1 MDCSEV
7 RAFGEEV
14 SNEAIGV
21 LVHAALPRMIGRG
34 KKDLRAQDI
43 GGVPMSGELL
53 PVVVG
58 DGVNVVAQRVQPWH
72 GAWRWLVD
80 GAILKWS

>member
-14 SNEAIGV
+14 SDEAIGV

-34 KKDLRAQDI
+34 KKDLGAQDI
-43 GGVPMSGELL
+43 GGVPVSGKLF

-58 DGVNVVAQRVQPWH
+58 DGVDMVA
-72 GAWRWLVD
+72 
-80 GAILKWS
+80 